1 VAAEVPTEAVVRA
14 SPDRGQAEGVS
25 LVLEAMDIPHR
36 VVTTETGYA
45 VMVPPRM
52 VAPAIAALDAQDKE
66 TAEGRPREIPV
77 PDHGPSF
84 VGVAMAIT
92 MIAFY
97 VVSGPRGGADVRGWF
112 RVGSALATA
121 IVHDHEPWRAVTA
134 LCLHADAMHV
144 AGNAVATLIFV
155 TALGRWLG
163 PGIALLATLLAGV
176 GGNLFTAYLYS
187 TTHNSVGA
195 STATFGALG
204 VLGGLQFVRRFRDAS
219 IGRFRRGL
227 LGIAATLGLLAM
239 LGMGERSDVVAHAA
253 GLGLG
258 ILTGIGLGLYLKR
271 PVRTFGQALC
281 LLATVGITTGA
292 WLLAFRH

>member
-1 VAAEVPTEAVVRA
+1 M
-14 SPDRGQAEGVS
+14 S

-45 VMVPPRM
+45 VVVPPRM
-52 VAPAIAALDAQDKE
+52 VAPAIAALDAEDKE
-66 TAEGRPREIPV
+66 AAEGRPRPIPV

-97 VVSGPRGGADVRGWF
+97 VVSGPRGGADPRGWF
-112 RVGSALATA
+112 RVGSALAQA
-121 IVHDHEPWRAVTA
+121 IVRDHELWRAVTA
-134 LCLHADAMHV
+134 LCLHADVMHV
-144 AGNAVATLIFV
+144 AGNVVATLVFV

-163 PGIALLATLLAGV
+163 PGIALLATLLAGI

-219 IGRFRRGL
+219 IGRLRRGL

-253 GLGLG
+253 GLGFG
-258 ILTGIGLGLYLKR
+258 ILMGVGLCLYLKR
-271 PVRTFGQALC
+271 PVRALGQALC
-281 LLATVGITTGA
+281 LLATVGLVAGA